1 MPAIT
6 SVQVTKANNF
16 FFNRLTQKISFLG
29 LSQMEVV
36 MTIYISFSLTKLL
49 VWVKCQ
55 WQPYFTHQYLHF
67 FFHWNNCL
75 TANFHTF
82 GLIRKWTDLF
92 TWMYLH
98 RYICVSWLSFFF
110 FALKLFH
117 CSVASSFILP
127 WPPRTC
133 CRYVSHPLRRKRN
146 LQLSLCVWFPSH
158 CIIPVGLSILL
169 QVCRW

>member
-36 MTIYISFSLTKLL
+36 MTIYFSFSLTKLL

-55 WQPYFTHQYLHF
+55 WQPYFTHQYIHF

-110 FALKLFH
+110 FCSKTISLFCSIFIYLALAASDMLQICITSFEEKEKFAAFLVCVIPLSLYYSRRPVDF
-117 CSVASSFILP
+117 ASS
-127 WPPRTC
+127 
-133 CRYVSHPLRRKRN
+133 V
-146 LQLSLCVWFPSH
+146 
-158 CIIPVGLSILL
+158 
-169 QVCRW
+169 